1 MDARASRHLQ
11 TRLAVGAAAGERV
24 EVVSV
29 EDGAAAL
36 EPGEA
41 GTLVSIGESDVH
53 VLFDSGLDLHVD
65 PHVVHLRPLRPPAS
79 SGGATARA

>member
-1 MDARASRHLQ
+1 MDARAALHLQ

-29 EDGAAAL
+29 DDAALAL

-41 GTLVSIGESDVH
+41 GTLLSIEGAEAR
-53 VLFDSGLDLHVD
+53 VLFDSGLELRLD
-65 PHVVHLRPLRPPAS
+65 PRVVRLRRLRGPAS
-79 SGGATARA
+79 SDGATSLA

>member
-1 MDARASRHLQ
+1 MDARAARHLQ
-11 TRLAVGAAAGERV
+11 TRLAVGAGAGERV

-53 VLFDSGLDLHVD
+53 VLFDSGLELRLD
-65 PHVVHLRPLRPPAS
+65 PRVVHLRRLLGSAS
-79 SGGATARA
+79 SGGATSLP

>member
-1 MDARASRHLQ
+1 MDARAARHLQ
-11 TRLAVGAAAGERV
+11 TRLAVGAGAGERV

-29 EDGAAAL
+29 EDGATAL

-53 VLFDSGLDLHVD
+53 VLFDSGLDLRVD
-65 PHVVHLRPLRPPAS
+65 PRLVRLRPILRPAS
-79 SGGATARA
+79 SGGATSLS